1 MVLLA
6 ALPVLL
12 LAGAGPASA
21 HAAPRSTT
29 PADGS
34 VVATAPS
41 ELTLTFTESVGLLEG
56 SIRIYDPGNH
66 RLRPRSVGH
75 APGSADTLRIA
86 LPATGLDRG
95 TYTVAWRVV
104 SSDSHPVSGA
114 FTFSIGAPS
123 PAPPAVD
130 TGPPENRATGALQNT
145 ARYLAY
151 LAGAVL
157 IGVAAFALL
166 CRPPGT
172 GPLRPLLRTAWW
184 TLLVTTFALLLLRA
198 PYEAGTGPATA
209 FDPGA
214 LTRTLSGRPG
224 ILLAARLLLLVPAAL
239 LLVRLSR
246 RRTPVLT
253 GAAAVVAVGL
263 AVTWSAAEHASA
275 GIQVPVAVA
284 SSTLHLLATGVWLGG
299 LVALPATLRGTP
311 GPLGLRVVRRFS
323 RIAFMAVTVLVVT
336 GVYQSWRGLGSLSA
350 LTGTAYGRVLLL
362 KLLAVAALLAA
373 AGVSRRVVRGWA
385 GVGEAEARE
394 REREREWVRER
405 EPESVPVLEAV
416 PEPVSVSVPVA
427 VGGGTGADAV
437 PEGGCP
443 DFGDDGNGED
453 DGGTE
458 RRYRRAL
465 RRSVLAEAAVAAAV
479 LLVTTVL
486 TATLPGR
493 AAGEAAAEAGIQ
505 VPVAAQPR
513 TAAVTVP
520 FDTGT
525 PGGSGTVEIT
535 LDPARV
541 GDNSVQA
548 VVFGADG
555 GLTILPELR
564 LSFTLP
570 DKELGPID
578 AELTDRGGY
587 WATDSLTLPIEGTW
601 TMRLTVRVSE
611 LDQVSETGTL
621 RVLP

>member
-1 MVLLA
+1 MLGTLLA
-6 ALPVLL
+6 LL

-21 HAAPRSTT
+21 HTALRSTD
-29 PADGS
+29 PGDGS
-34 VVATAPS
+34 VVADAPT

-75 APGSADTLRIA
+75 APGGADTLRVV

-130 TGPPENRATGALQNT
+130 TGPPENRATSALQNT

-198 PYEAGTGPATA
+198 PYEAGTAPATA
-209 FDPGA
+209 LDPGG

-224 ILLAARLLLLVPAAL
+224 ILLAARLLLLAPAAL

-253 GAAAVVAVGL
+253 GAAAVVGVAL

-299 LVALPATLRGTP
+299 LAALPASLRGTA
-311 GPLGLRVVRRFS
+311 GLGLPAVRRFS
-323 RIAFMAVTVLVVT
+323 RIAFAAVTVLVVT
-336 GVYQSWRGLGSLSA
+336 GVYQSWRGLGSFSA
-350 LTGTAYGRVLLL
+350 LTGTVYGRVLLL
-362 KLLAVAALLAA
+362 KLLAVATLLGV
-373 AGVSRRVVRGWA
+373 AGVSRRIVWRWVAEGEGA
-385 GVGEAEARE
+385 GAGMPKRVL
-394 REREREWVRER
+394 
-405 EPESVPVLEAV
+405 PVPVLAPV
-416 PEPVSVSVPVA
+416 PVPVPVA
-427 VGGGTGADAV
+427 VGDGPGRDAGPDAGPEKSPETGPEQPPEPEPGKSPEPGPD
-437 PEGGCP
+437 EGGP
-443 DFGDDGNGED
+443 GQQH
-453 DGGTE
+453 
-458 RRYRRAL
+458 RRAL
-465 RRSVLAEAAVAAAV
+465 RRSVLAEAVVAVVV

-493 AAGEAAAEAGIQ
+493 AEAEVETAAGAS

-525 PGGSGTVEIT
+525 PGGSGTVEIA

-601 TMRLTVRVSE
+601 TMKLTIRVSE
-611 LDQVSETGTL
+611 LDQVSETRTL
-621 RVLP
+621 QVLP